1 MSEFGDSDIQDAV
14 IPDDPA
20 AHEID
25 WDQVI
30 ALQGAYDY
38 VLSLQDE
45 KERLEAAKALVAEM
59 HGR

>member
-14 IPDDPA
+14 IPGDPA
-20 AHEID
+20 ADEVD

-38 VLSLQDE
+38 VFTIEDE
-45 KERLEAAKALVAEM
+45 NERLEAAKALVEQM

>member
-14 IPDDPA
+14 IPGDPTVD
-20 AHEID
+20 EID

-38 VLSLQDE
+38 VLSIEDE
-45 KERLEAAKALVAEM
+45 NERLEAAKALVEQM